1 MLCGMFFRLV
11 ASDNCA
17 ILFSRNDIFKTP
29 VSTPRR
35 LRRSISTGNVTM
47 NQSPTLNKDA
57 IAVEGGTASELA
69 SDPDEVSRLRGRVAE
84 LEQQLEDA
92 MEKLLVSEDSVVVQC
107 EDREVMA
114 VNLVESLIYLLLT
127 G

>member
-1 MLCGMFFRLV
+1 MIVRLV
-11 ASDNCA
+11 ASDNYA
-17 ILFSRNDIFKTP
+17 ILFTRNEIFKTP

-47 NQSPTLNKDA
+47 NQSPSLNKDA
-57 IAVEGGTASELA
+57 IAVEDATASELA
-69 SDPDEVSRLRGRVAE
+69 SDPDEVSRLRCRVAD

-107 EDREVMA
+107 EDSEVMA
-114 VNLVESLIYLLLT
+114 VNLVESLL
-127 G
+127 

>member
-1 MLCGMFFRLV
+1 MIVRLV
-11 ASDNCA
+11 ASDNYA
-17 ILFSRNDIFKTP
+17 ILFTRNEIFKTP

-47 NQSPTLNKDA
+47 NQSPSLNKDA
-57 IAVEGGTASELA
+57 IAVEGATASELA
-69 SDPDEVSRLRGRVAE
+69 SDPDEVSRLRCRVAE